1 MGAVM
6 NKARISFLI
15 FFAAVLVFAGC
26 KTVVPVRII
35 RPAEIDLSSFD
46 AVVVLPF
53 EKTGTDSYNNSGSKS
68 LHSKYTPFDPVFSD
82 SKDIQKIKDYI
93 CSEFSNQ
100 IKESTYLKTMAL
112 EKLRNESAKTVYILG
127 SLISYESS
135 IDSYKTDKQIG
146 GKLVSI
152 PTFKKTLN
160 FSLVLNFIDDL
171 ETKHSVYT
179 VNQDVRVSS
188 VECEDKYELPDDF
201 TLAKRNIDAF
211 VAKTMRSIQ
220 PYDSVKKLTLMYHND
235 AEMRKAAYFAK
246 EEYFTVALERYS
258 VLFETKGYY
267 EAGYNA
273 AVLQEVVGNL
283 EAAKQMI
290 LELEKRFTDK
300 KNSKRTASALAEIE
314 TEISY
319 SETLKKQRGF

>member
-1 MGAVM
+1 MGDRM
-6 NKARISFLI
+6 NKTGFSFLFI
-15 FFAAVLVFAGC
+15 FAFFLFFTGC
-26 KTVVPVRII
+26 KTLVPVRII

-46 AVVVLPF
+46 AVIVLPF

-82 SKDIQKIKDYI
+82 SKDIEKIKDYI

-100 IKESTYLKTMAL
+100 INESSYLKTIAF
-112 EKLRNESAKTVYILG
+112 EKSRDESAKPVNILG
-127 SLISYESS
+127 SIISYESV
-135 IDSYKTDKQIG
+135 IDSYKNEKQIAG
-146 GKLVSI
+146 NNVSI
-152 PTFKKTLN
+152 PTFRKTLN
-160 FSLVLNFIDDL
+160 FSYVVNFIDDL
-171 ETKHSVYT
+171 ETKHVVYSL
-179 VNQDVRVSS
+179 NQDVRVSS

-211 VAKTMRSIQ
+211 IAKTMRSIQ
-220 PYDSVKKLTLMYHND
+220 PYESIKGLSLMYHKD
-235 AEMRKAAYFAK
+235 SEMRNAAHYAKA
-246 EEYFTVALERYS
+246 EYYTIALERYS

-267 EAGYNA
+267 EAGYNV

-283 EAAKQMI
+283 EAAKEMI
-290 LELEKRFTDK
+290 LELQKRFTDK